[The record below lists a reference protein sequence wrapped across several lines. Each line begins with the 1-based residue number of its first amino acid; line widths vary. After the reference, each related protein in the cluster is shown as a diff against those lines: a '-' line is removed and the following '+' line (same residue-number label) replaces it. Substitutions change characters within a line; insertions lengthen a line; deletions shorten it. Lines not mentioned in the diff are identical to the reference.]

1 MASHIA
7 SLYINS
13 NVMFAPRNGKTY
25 TKQDAERCFA
35 QQPLPLIPKYLL
47 LHNNKQYKPP
57 TLYLGCIIKK
67 RKLLKIVCRHF
78 SHCVAWVDDRGE
90 DFEDELDD
98 SESDADFETETT
110 QGGLFP
116 HDFDTLLS
124 DSLTDALAER
134 FNLPGSGVLSVKTFA
149 TSGGGA
155 KFGIALGSNEIGI
168 VPIRYHAAIL
178 EFFGFEPDVKPQWY
192 LDPLQWYWT
201 PISAPRRY

>member
-1 MASHIA
+1 MTESIVPLH
-7 SLYINS
+7 INS

-98 SESDADFETETT
+98 MAS
-110 QGGLFP
+110 G
-116 HDFDTLLS
+116 FDTVVLDTHETVQEGFVRYTMWHLS
-124 DSLTDALAER
+124 Q
-134 FNLPGSGVLSVKTFA
+134 G
-149 TSGGGA
+149 
-155 KFGIALGSNEIGI
+155 
-168 VPIRYHAAIL
+168 
-178 EFFGFEPDVKPQWY
+178 Y
-192 LDPLQWYWT
+192 LYT
-201 PISAPRRY
+201 AR